1 VNAGARLPTFGKG
14 FLVSVVIV
22 ISLVFQ
28 PMDYTHK
35 AQIN

>member
-1 VNAGARLPTFGKG
+1 
-14 FLVSVVIV
+14 LVSVVIV
-22 ISLVFQ
+22 ISLVYQ